1 MTDDKISNPNL
12 GQNLGQNP
20 NLGQNL
26 NSKQSSDLNSDLNP
40 DLNFGQTSNEAS
52 SQASTQTNNQLEN
65 AQAKAKQTKLLII
78 TAIAFS
84 GVIIAFLSSGGAKK
98 TGQNNLAKTI
108 AQSKTKIILQDPNHG
123 IKAEDRWLYDA
134 ESRLDDYSNFQ
145 KEYAS
150 DKGNIESRLLEVEQ
164 KYAQNIEAQSSLIE
178 AQGQEIQALK
188 SQIDAAAKQNSPNN
202 KQFAKQIA
210 GQNSGQNIKQDAFG
224 NDISAFAS
232 ANSQNP
238 DAFTKPAKNI
248 QTTTLAL
255 ENSNPNQG
263 EFFKSSEYVPAG
275 AYASA
280 TIISGVDASVG
291 VAAQSDP
298 RPVLL
303 RIKGAALSSIYDGN
317 VQKADL
323 EGCLITGAASGDL
336 SSEKVYVKLV
346 NMTCAKSEDLV
357 YETAV
362 KGYVAGQGKSGVRGN
377 VISRAGDIVTKS
389 FLAGLIGGLGQGLS
403 AKVAP
408 PLNFSNGLTSQGTL
422 STEDVA
428 KKGLGQ
434 GVASSG
440 DRLAN
445 YFITRAEQYQPVVS
459 IPSGIDVEVDFVEG
473 FQLNGKRHRNASTPS
488 NRFVNKFEGGQ

>member
-1 MTDDKISNPNL
+1 MPEDKISNPNP
-12 GQNLGQNP
+12 NLGQNSGQNLSQ

-26 NSKQSSDLNSDLNP
+26 NSGK
-40 DLNFGQTSNEAS
+40 TSNEAS

-65 AQAKAKQTKLLII
+65 IQAKAKQTKLLII
-78 TAIAFS
+78 TFIAFS

-108 AQSKTKIILQDPNHG
+108 AESKTKIILQDPNHG

-134 ESRLDDYSNFQ
+134 ESRLDDYGNFQ

-150 DKGNIESRLLEVEQ
+150 DKGNIESRLAEVEQ

-188 SQIDAAAKQNSPNN
+188 SQIDATAKQNSSNN
-202 KQFAKQIA
+202 KQFAKQNS
-210 GQNSGQNIKQDAFG
+210 GQTAGQNIKQDAFG
-224 NDISAFAS
+224 NDISAL
-232 ANSQNP
+232 ANGQNP
-238 DAFTKPAKNI
+238 DAFIKPAKNI

-255 ENSNPNQG
+255 ENSNPTQG

-317 VQKADL
+317 IQKADL

-459 IPSGIDVEVDFVEG
+459 IPSGIDVEVVFVEG